1 MSDRVDCR
9 CLYALRGSPCQ
20 RLLTQLA
27 GAGVVGVMIV
37 AWVTDLRSGFFTFR
51 PGEAWEYVMVL
62 TVLGVVVA
70 GLGAGA
76 WSLDHAVG
84 IFENPSVG
92 ALAIALVVS
101 GRRAA
106 RRLLAAT
113 APGTFPG
120 LKRNLAKSRTAVAV
134 ASAGAPPAGV

>member
-1 MSDRVDCR
+1 
-9 CLYALRGSPCQ
+9 LYALRGSPIW
-20 RLLTQLA
+20 LLTRLA

-37 AWVTDLRSGFFTFR
+37 AWVTGYLRSGFFTFR

-62 TVLGVVVA
+62 TVPGVVVA

-92 ALAIALVVS
+92 GLAIALVVS
-101 GRRAA
+101 GGAA
-106 RRLLAAT
+106 ALLAACWW
-113 APGTFPG
+113 
-120 LKRNLAKSRTAVAV
+120 
-134 ASAGAPPAGV
+134 PPRREPA